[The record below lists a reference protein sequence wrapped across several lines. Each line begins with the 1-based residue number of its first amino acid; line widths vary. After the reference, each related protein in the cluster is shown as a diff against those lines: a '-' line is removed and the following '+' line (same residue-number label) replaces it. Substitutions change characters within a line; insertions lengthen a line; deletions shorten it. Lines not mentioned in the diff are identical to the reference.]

1 MSISYDAMRDPT
13 ISKFLEGEAI
23 LFVCGSLPEEQRWP
37 FELLLRCDENLRAY
51 TASLI
56 EVTAPLSLAR
66 PPLAPSPDLKNRVLD
81 LTKNVAQEEP
91 EPLVLSTPEG
101 LVEWVNPAFS
111 ELCGYSL
118 EELRGKKPGRVL
130 QGEKTDRETASRLR
144 QAVRQ
149 ASACCE
155 TILNYHKSGRP
166 YWVEIAITP
175 VLDDTKSS
183 VCLIAQARERT
194 DIPLP

>member
-1 MSISYDAMRDPT
+1 MPYPLIC
-13 ISKFLEGEAI
+13 KFLEEQAL
-23 LFVCGSLPEEQRWP
+23 LFVCGSLPEEQRQP
-37 FELLLRCDENLRAY
+37 FELLLQCNENLRDF

-56 EVTAPLSLAR
+56 EVSAPLSFAES
-66 PPLAPSPDLKNRVLD
+66 PESPSPGLKNRVLD
-81 LTKNVAQEEP
+81 LTKDASKEEP
-91 EPLVLSTPEG
+91 ESLVMSTPEG
-101 LVEWVNPAFS
+101 LVEWVNPAFT

-118 EELRGKKPGRVL
+118 EELRGKKLGRLL
-130 QGEKTDRETASRLR
+130 QGEKTDRETARRLG

-149 ASACCE
+149 ACSCRE

-175 VLDDTKSS
+175 VLDETNAA
-183 VCLIAQARERT
+183 VCLIAQERERT